1 MPKAQHAQQPQIQL
15 HKPMKKTTTSLL
27 TAALAGT
34 LSLATTT
41 ETRAITITLDPTT
54 LNRLTDDQGD
64 DSEDPQV
71 NLTTFSTWDNAGQAQ
86 KSTLLYTSAQDF
98 IDAMNSQLSAGLQNK
113 GYIITSATLQVG
125 ADAPASNGDSY
136 QDAANV
142 YVLDTD
148 MTDYVSAQ
156 ASFDEKST
164 GTGWTSGEFSNADY
178 GDSASIGTGVI
189 TTTDI
194 PNNRGYTTFTLT
206 DTVQSWV
213 DGNLADTL
221 VFAPENGVAFF
232 NSETNIANVEW
243 TLTFT
248 AVPEPSSTALLGLGL
263 SSLLLRRRRA

>member
-1 MPKAQHAQQPQIQL
+1 
-15 HKPMKKTTTSLL
+15 MKKTTTSLL

-41 ETRAITITLDPTT
+41 ETRAATISLDPTT
-54 LNRLTDDQGD
+54 LNRLTDDQFD
-64 DSEDPQV
+64 DSEDSQV
-71 NLTTFSTWDNAGQAQ
+71 NNTTFSTWDNFGQAQ
-86 KSTLLYTSAQDF
+86 KWTLLYTSAQDF
-98 IDAMNSQLSAGLQNK
+98 IDAMNSLLPVGLQNK
-113 GYIITSATLQVG
+113 GYLITSATLQVG
-125 ADAPASNGDSY
+125 ADAPANNGDSY

-142 YVLDTD
+142 YVLDTSD
-148 MTDYVSAQ
+148 PPSPYVSSE
-156 ASFDEKST
+156 ASFDERSI
-164 GTGWTSGEFSNADY
+164 GSGWTSGEFSSVDYNAT
-178 GDSASIGTGVI
+178 GSITTGSI

-248 AVPEPSSTALLGLGL
+248 AVPEPSSTALLGLAGL
-263 SSLLLRRRRA
+263 ALVLRRKRS